1 MSRIFWDT
9 NLFIYLFE
17 GHGPLSH
24 RVAELRESM
33 LRRGDQLLT
42 STLTIGEILVK
53 PMERGDAQ
61 LSRKYEDTL
70 TATSL
75 LIPFDLR
82 AAKIYAALRV
92 DRSLLRRYALAHEA
106 DRGDSIHRSAG
117 ARSSVSLPCLDKEG
131 GTPQNTS
138 RRNKGE
144 YV

>member
-17 GHGPLSH
+17 GHGLLSD

-42 STLTIGEILVK
+42 STLTVGEILVK
-53 PMERGDAQ
+53 PMERGDTQ

-75 LIPFDLR
+75 LIPFDLK

-92 DRSLLRRYALAHEA
+92 DRSLRAPDAMQLACA
-106 DRGDSIHRSAG
+106 AG
-117 ARSSVSLPCLDKEG
+117 AGVDLFITNDMRLHTKRIEG
-131 GTPQNTS
+131 IQFIVPLE
-138 RRNKGE
+138 RAPL
-144 YV
+144 